1 MNIEKFTNKSRE
13 ALFAASQ
20 LAQARQ
26 NSELKNI
33 HLLYTLLN
41 QENGLIPSIIQKL
54 QISTKIF
61 AEQVNEELNRLPKV
75 SGSTPQNV
83 HQSSEFS
90 QLLNFADQIAQEMKD
105 EYLSVEHLLLGMLRC
120 TNSSTSKIFERTDVT
135 SDKVLNALKSIRGNQ
150 RVVSQ
155 DPENTFEALKKYSKD
170 LTLLAMQDKLDP
182 VIGRDEEIRRV
193 IQILSR
199 RTKNNPV
206 LIGEPGVG
214 KTAIAEGLARRI
226 VNGDVPENLKNCQVV
241 SLDMGALIAGA
252 KYQGEFEE
260 RLKAVLQEISS
271 AEGQIILFIDEL
283 HIVVGAGASGRG
295 AMDASNLLKPMLARG
310 ELHCIGA
317 TTLDEYRKY
326 IEKDPALERRF
337 QSVLVNPPSV
347 EDTIS
352 ILRGLKERY
361 EIHHGVKLRDSALV
375 SAAVLSDKYIADRF
389 LPDKAIDLI
398 DEAAAALR
406 TEIDSSPV
414 ELDENV
420 RKVMQLEIEIT
431 GLKNETDPASIKRR
445 EQLESQVAELKTEG
459 AALKLRYDSE
469 KKAITNL
476 RQYRESLDLA
486 KLQLEKAERNYNL
499 EEAAKL
505 RHGIIPNIEQQ
516 IANAEQAIKENTS
529 SRMLKEEVDE
539 EDVAKII
546 SRWTHIPVSKLV
558 QSEKEKLLALNSR
571 LSQKV
576 IGQDEAVE
584 AVSDAVLRARA
595 GLHDPNRPI
604 ASFIFLGP
612 TGVGKTELA
621 RNLAKE
627 LFDDERSMIRID
639 MSEYM
644 EKHSVSRLVGAPPGY
659 VGYDEGGQLS
669 EAVRRRPY
677 SVVLFDEIEKAHH
690 DVFNILLQILEDGI
704 LTDCQGRTVS
714 FKNTIIIMTSNIG
727 SHAILSNHGD
737 VDSLKEKLHDQLL
750 MQFRPE
756 FINRIDETL
765 IFHALGK
772 AEILK
777 ISDIQLKNIALRLAE
792 QDIQLEITPNAKE
805 FICEAGYDA
814 DFGARPLKRAII
826 KLVETPISRLIIAG
840 SVMPNSTIIV
850 DVKDNQLTFE
860 SKKN

>member
-1 MNIEKFTNKSRE
+1 
-13 ALFAASQ
+13 
-20 LAQARQ
+20 
-26 NSELKNI
+26 
-33 HLLYTLLN
+33 
-41 QENGLIPSIIQKL
+41 
-54 QISTKIF
+54 
-61 AEQVNEELNRLPKV
+61 
-75 SGSTPQNV
+75 
-83 HQSSEFS
+83 
-90 QLLNFADQIAQEMKD
+90 
-105 EYLSVEHLLLGMLRC
+105 
-120 TNSSTSKIFERTDVT
+120 
-135 SDKVLNALKSIRGNQ
+135 
-150 RVVSQ
+150 
-155 DPENTFEALKKYSKD
+155 
-170 LTLLAMQDKLDP
+170 
-182 VIGRDEEIRRV
+182 
-193 IQILSR
+193 
-199 RTKNNPV
+199 
-206 LIGEPGVG
+206 
-214 KTAIAEGLARRI
+214 
-226 VNGDVPENLKNCQVV
+226 
-241 SLDMGALIAGA
+241 
-252 KYQGEFEE
+252 
-260 RLKAVLQEISS
+260 
-271 AEGQIILFIDEL
+271 
-283 HIVVGAGASGRG
+283 
-295 AMDASNLLKPMLARG
+295 MLARG

-337 QSVLVNPPSV
+337 QSVLVNPPTV

-445 EQLESQVAELKTEG
+445 ELLEAQVAELKTEG
-459 AALKLRYDSE
+459 AALKLRYESE

-516 IANAEQAIKENTS
+516 IASAEQAIKENTS

-539 EDVAKII
+539 EDIAKII

-571 LSQKV
+571 LSQRV
-576 IGQDEAVE
+576 IGQEEAVE
-584 AVSDAVLRARA
+584 AVSDAVLRSRA

-627 LFDDERSMIRID
+627 LFDDEKSMIRID

-704 LTDCQGRTVS
+704 LTDGRGRTVS

-727 SHAILSNHGD
+727 SSEILANHGD
-737 VDSLKEKLHDQLL
+737 IESLKEKLHDQLL
-750 MQFRPE
+750 MNFRPE

-777 ISDIQLKNIALRLAE
+777 IADIQLKNIASRLAE
-792 QDIQLEITPNAKE
+792 QDISLELTSNAKE
-805 FICEAGYDA
+805 FICEAGFDA

-840 SVMPNSTIIV
+840 NVVPNSTIIV
-850 DVKDNQLTFE
+850 DVKDEQLTFE
-860 SKKN
+860 CKKA